1 MSDIRFYTAIPSRGM
16 IVHWMLEELGE
27 PYDTVVLDL
36 ESEQHKSDDFL
47 AINPMGKVPALV
59 HGDVVITEC
68 GAICTYLADAFPN
81 SNLSVPV
88 GDPERGAYLR
98 WLFFATVT
106 ADAALGWAML
116 GDMTKDLE
124 YQPFA
129 DINMVAATLRDAVV
143 GKQFIAGDH
152 FSAADVMVG
161 SMIMWG
167 TQMMNIMPA
176 HEALAAYWQGL
187 QQRPAWQHV
196 QAQISPP
203 S

>member
-1 MSDIRFYTAIPSRGM
+1 M
-16 IVHWMLEELGE
+16 IVHWMLEELGVAYE
-27 PYDTVVLDL
+27 TVILDL
-36 ESEQHKSDDFL
+36 ETEQHKTDDYL

-68 GAICTYLADAFPN
+68 GAICAYLADAFPA
-81 SNLSVPV
+81 SNLSVPL
-88 GDPERGAYLR
+88 GDPQRGAYLR

-129 DINMVAATLRDAVV
+129 DIDTVAATLNDAVT
-143 GKQFIAGDH
+143 GKQFIAADH
-152 FSAADVMVG
+152 FTAADVMVG

-167 TQMMNIMPA
+167 TQLMKIMPA
-176 HEALAAYWQGL
+176 HEALMAYWQGL
-187 QQRPAWQHV
+187 EQRPAWQRA
-196 QAQISPP
+196 QAQDNDLLAEKS